1 MTPNLAFVN
10 GLGIGPMEMGLIF
23 VVFLMLFGAKKLPEV
38 ARQMGRLMEDLR
50 RASTDFKR
58 QLHEAGDPLKEI
70 QREVNSE
77 VSQISMDH
85 TVAGPAPTASSSS
98 GSAYLESSAM
108 DYDGLVPP
116 EASAPAPSADA
127 PAAATP
133 AADAPEAPAADPAS
147 PEAAKD

>member
-23 VVFLMLFGAKKLPEV
+23 IVFLMLFGAKKLPDV
-38 ARQMGRLMEDLR
+38 ARQMGRMMEDLR

-116 EASAPAPSADA
+116 EPSATPAPAPDASAAA
-127 PAAATP
+127 PAANPAT
-133 AADAPEAPAADPAS
+133 

>member
-23 VVFLMLFGAKKLPEV
+23 IVFLMLFGAKKLPEV

-116 EASAPAPSADA
+116 EPSATPAPAPDAAA
-127 PAAATP
+127 PAANPAT
-133 AADAPEAPAADPAS
+133 